1 MDFRELEE
9 KLVAFRDARNWAEYH
24 TPKNLAI
31 SAAVELG
38 ELLEHF
44 QWETDEEIL
53 EAVKNPAKKEAIAD
67 EIADVVIYLTLLAHE
82 LGIDLGIDLD
92 EALERKLEKNERKYP
107 LRT

>member
-1 MDFRELEE
+1 MDFRELEK

-53 EAVKNPAKKEAIAD
+53 EAVKDPAKKEAIAD

-82 LGIDLGIDLD
+82 LGIDLD
-92 EALERKLEKNERKYP
+92 EALERKLEKNGRKYP

>member
-1 MDFRELEE
+1 MDFRKLEE
-9 KLVAFRDARNWAEYH
+9 KLVAFRDARGWGKYH

-44 QWETDEEIL
+44 QWESDEEIL
-53 EAVKNPAKKEAIAD
+53 EAVKDPAKKEAVAD
-67 EIADVVIYLTLLAHE
+67 EIADVVIYLMLLAHE
-82 LGIDLGIDLD
+82 LGIDLDRAVG
-92 EALERKLEKNERKYP
+92 EKLEKNGRKYP